1 MIGFLLGAFFVL
13 PFVLVYFT
21 VVRWS
26 DRFLPQ
32 PLWLVIGA
40 FMWGAVFAT
49 LFGGAS
55 SAAVEKALIAKV
67 GFAEDS
73 EILQAVGATVL
84 APVFEEGF
92 KGIGVLLVCA
102 ISAFVLKRFRGALSG
117 AVLGGTVGLGFT
129 LTEDTL
135 YVGNQFAQAGFGGLV
150 VLLFIRTVLLGLSH
164 CTFTACTGLGLGIAK
179 EAKRPLVK
187 VIAPFAGFGAAMIMH
202 AVHNALPTLFTS
214 SGLLLM
220 LLASWAIDLLFFLL
234 LWILVSRDRSVVI
247 RELLGEVGTLL
258 HASELKMVTSYIAL
272 RYRDFSTL
280 FANGWSAYRL
290 RTKKQEALVLLA
302 FAKARAKEG
311 SGPSADSARQEAELR
326 REITELNRQGAW
338 LG

>member
-1 MIGFLLGAFFVL
+1 MIGFLLGAFFVS
-13 PFVLVYFT
+13 PFVLLYFT

-26 DRFLPQ
+26 DRFRPQ

-40 FMWGAVFAT
+40 FMWGAIFAT

-55 SAAVEKALIAKV
+55 SAVAEKTLISKLA
-67 GFAEDS
+67 FAEDS
-73 EILQAVGATVL
+73 EALQAIGATIL
-84 APVFEEGF
+84 APIFEEVF
-92 KGIGVLLVCA
+92 KGVGVVIACA
-102 ISAFVLKRFRGALSG
+102 ASAFLLKRFRGPLSG
-117 AVLGGTVGLGFT
+117 AILGGTVGLGFT

-135 YVGNQFAQAGFGGLV
+135 YVGNQFAQSGLGGLV

-164 CTFTACTGLGLGIAK
+164 CTFTACTGLGLGVAY
-179 EAKRPLVK
+179 ESSRPIVK
-187 VIAPFAGFGAAMIMH
+187 IVAPPLGFVAAIIMH
-202 AVHNALPTLFTS
+202 AVHNALPTFFTS

-258 HASELKMVTSYIAL
+258 HASELKMVTSYAAL
-272 RYRDFSTL
+272 RYRDFSAL
-280 FANGWSAYRL
+280 FSNGWSAYRL
-290 RTKKQEALVLLA
+290 RVHKQESLVALA
-302 FAKARAKEG
+302 FLKARKPPG
-311 SGPSADSARQEAELR
+311 SAQSEAEAALR
-326 REITELNRQGAW
+326 REIGELNRQGAW